1 MRSLLIVSLS
11 ILSSFSYSM
20 TCGSSLK
27 KIDSVVTAY
36 ANCPS
41 CVTMNDFALT
51 GASMLYDNGGFRNV
65 ILSRGAN
72 KALVTLRGSYRS
84 TPISFGIFGFSW
96 NIRATNYA
104 ERLVTAIPMGG
115 SVPGSPWSDQKTHV
129 SALKA
134 KCQQIEEEE
143 EEDDTSYDLIDVTAV
158 VSGNYG
164 QSSWN
169 FGSGTSSWLRGGG
182 LFGWRDTETTTT
194 GYPPGTPV
202 EEIRPCSA
210 SYCQMY

>member
-36 ANCPS
+36 ANCAS
-41 CVTMNDFALT
+41 CFTMNDFAMA

-65 ILSRGAN
+65 ILSRAAN

-84 TPISFGIFGFSW
+84 TPISFGMFGFSW

-134 KCQQIEEEE
+134 KCDQIEKEKAAMETASDLARE
-143 EEDDTSYDLIDVTAV
+143 AGHVNRGLFVGIQGVSTSYLQGLID
-158 VSGNYG
+158 SGNVATNAVNVYWE
-164 QSSWN
+164 QVYDI
-169 FGSGTSSWLRGGG
+169 GGHH
-182 LFGWRDTETTTT
+182 
-194 GYPPGTPV
+194 
-202 EEIRPCSA
+202 
-210 SYCQMY
+210 